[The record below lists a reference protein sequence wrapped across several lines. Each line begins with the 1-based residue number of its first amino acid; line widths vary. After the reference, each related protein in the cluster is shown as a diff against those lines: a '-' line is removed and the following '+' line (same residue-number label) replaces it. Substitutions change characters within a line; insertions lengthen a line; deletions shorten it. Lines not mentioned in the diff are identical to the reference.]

1 MSAKGKYNFKGS
13 CQTGGRRK
21 AMSSVF
27 RECLSNFTKDF
38 AYGGAVR
45 HLLKKGISI
54 DRILRDYKYPYTKEE
69 LLQMKEKLE
78 NAQKNPK

>member
-1 MSAKGKYNFKGS
+1 
-13 CQTGGRRK
+13 
-21 AMSSVF
+21 MSSVF
-27 RECLSNFTKDF
+27 RESLSNFTKDF

-45 HLLKKGISI
+45 HLLKRGVSI